1 MSALGKTTPIRNPA
15 SMGRT
20 SDSEKE
26 RAATES
32 KVFTGGEGNTS
43 NEEQRKPTIQ
53 FCPNQKVIVQKYINA
68 YITIGNDCPADWYS
82 GYGGIGGTECATIDL
97 CAGAGSGLRD
107 KGKPLTEEN
116 VIGRIFAA
124 DASRI
129 YISQQTD
136 IDRNFGLP
144 TTHNTDTNGH
154 AAIGIKSDHVRV
166 IGTNSVRLFAG
177 RGVWKP
183 SPGYAG
189 EKNARGEVPGKA
201 GKIEFIAGDV
211 DGLQPVVKGTNLQE
225 CIGGVYDHISRIQQ
239 ILVRFDSAILILRA
253 GLMAHFH
260 AGTPVV
266 DFPSPSLIGGQLQ
279 AIPDDITNIV
289 NNTVET
295 MNVELDKS
303 NYLGITP
310 PLQGGGSPLGSA
322 AMDELE
328 SLKGGTFILSKTVFS
343 T

>member
-1 MSALGKTTPIRNPA
+1 MGITSAE
-15 SMGRT
+15 
-20 SDSEKE
+20 DKE
-26 RAATES
+26 RLRMGDVES
-32 KVFTGGEGNTS
+32 GEGNTI
-43 NEEQRKPTIQ
+43 NKHQLKPKVSH
-53 FCPNQKVIVQKYINA
+53 CPNAKVVTQDHINA
-68 YITIGNDCPADWYS
+68 YITIGNDCPADWFS
-82 GYGGIGGTECATIDL
+82 GYGGMGGTECATIDL
-97 CAGAGSGLRD
+97 CAGAGSALRTV
-107 KGKPLTEEN
+107 KGKPLGN
-116 VIGRIFAA
+116 DHVIGRIFAA

-144 TTHNTDTNGH
+144 TTHGLDTTGH

-166 IGTNSVRLFAG
+166 IGTTSVRLFAG

-183 SPGYAG
+183 APGFAG

-211 DGLQPVVKGTNLQE
+211 RALQPLVKGTNLQK
-225 CIGGVYDHISRIQQ
+225 CVTNLYDHIARIQQ

-266 DFPSPSLIGGQLQ
+266 DFPSPSLIGQQ
-279 AIPDDITNIV
+279 IQSIPDDVTNII

-295 MNVELDKS
+295 MNVELDKA
-303 NYLGITP
+303 NYLGISP
-310 PLQGGGSPLGSA
+310 ENLGGDGVSQGPLSPEYMEEIASIKG
-322 AMDELE
+322 E
-328 SLKGGTFILSKTVFS
+328 SYILSKTVF
-343 T
+343 TT